1 MTDATK
7 DKLPTQET
15 VNIFLDELRES
26 GITNMYG
33 ATPYI
38 EHSFGVNGE
47 ESKQFLVTWMDTFSE
62 RHNPE
67 AAHQECEKCGGNL
80 YECDCQS

>member
-1 MTDATK
+1 MTDTTK

-38 EHSFGVNGE
+38 QTEFGFPKARARDYLTDYLTQKKG
-47 ESKQFLVTWMDTFSE
+47 D
-62 RHNPE
+62 
-67 AAHQECEKCGGNL
+67 
-80 YECDCQS
+80 